1 MVKRDETEG
10 AGRMGKLACA
20 LFLVLSLSAA
30 CGDRGADGAAG
41 GGPPDGTPLADAGGQ
56 AAGGGDGA
64 ARVPFVVPDPATMPD
79 GPLGISI
86 RRGRALIEHTRDSLP
101 GFVGNDLRCTSCHL
115 DGGLRANVMPFVGVY
130 ARFPQYRGRSARVID
145 LEERIGDCFVR
156 SMNGTSPAY
165 DSPEMRDMIA
175 YLAWLSR
182 GVPVGREM
190 HGQGMVAVAP
200 LTPDTA
206 AGRVAFNAECARCH
220 GEDGQGLIPPAPPL
234 WGPRSFNIGAGMTR
248 LRTAAAF
255 IRAAMPYDRPGSIA
269 PQMAYDIAA
278 YMNSHSRPDLP
289 GKENDW
295 PLGGAPVD
303 AAYETHGRQ

>member
-1 MVKRDETEG
+1 MVKRHIITL
-10 AGRMGKLACA
+10 AALALLLIACA
-20 LFLVLSLSAA
+20 ERADS
-30 CGDRGADGAAG
+30 GATDGE
-41 GGPPDGTPLADAGGQ
+41 PLADAGGQ
-56 AAGGGDGA
+56 AAGAAAGE
-64 ARVPFVVPDPATMPD
+64 ARVPFMVPDAATIPD
-79 GPLGISI
+79 GPLGVSI
-86 RRGRALIEHTRDSLP
+86 RRGRALIEHTRDSLSE
-101 GFVGNDLRCTSCHL
+101 FVGNDLRCTSCHL

-206 AGRVAFNAECARCH
+206 AGRVAFMAECARCH

-234 WGPRSFNIGAGMTR
+234 WGPRSYNIGAGMTR

-255 IRAAMPYDRPGSIA
+255 IRAAMPYDRPGSID

-278 YMNSHSRPDLP
+278 YMNSHARPDLP

-303 AAYETHGRQ
+303 AAYETRAGRR